1 MSSIRERYVLSR
13 KGEGAVIVAAKGEC
27 GVFGGGADIR
37 QQWAGLD
44 CPALSTSQKGTD
56 LRAQV

>member
-27 GVFGGGADIR
+27 GVFGGGADYVNN
-37 QQWAGLD
+37 GPLLD
-44 CPALSTSQKGTD
+44 CPALNTSQKGTD